1 MNSVRVLIILGLV
14 GLVCCWPT
22 RVRGRIGTVVRG
34 LPPPPLRV
42 PALGGCAI
50 LLSPINVTLSY
61 AIEIIQFRGNPTPLT
76 W

>member
-1 MNSVRVLIILGLV
+1 
-14 GLVCCWPT
+14 
-22 RVRGRIGTVVRG
+22 
-34 LPPPPLRV
+34 LRV
-42 PALGGCAI
+42 PALGGCAL